1 MSTISSTLD
10 QPGTLKR
17 VLGWLWPALMLLIL
31 GAHFYRGSEYGI
43 VLCVIGILVF
53 ANQNSAWKH
62 YAVAFF
68 LFWGM
73 LEWGESA

>member
-1 MSTISSTLD
+1 
-10 QPGTLKR
+10 
-17 VLGWLWPALMLLIL
+17 MLLIL

-68 LFWGM
+68 LFWAIIM
-73 LEWGESA
+73 MASAMTSLLALSPQELNAQERRVSSL